1 MVDAPAARN
10 YALTIAKSLKKS
22 LKNLSSLKDRLA
34 VYGHPYGLF
43 V

>member
-1 MVDAPAARN
+1 MVDAPAARHH
-10 YALTIAKSLKKS
+10 ALTIAKGLEKS

-34 VYGHPYGLF
+34 VHGHPYGLF